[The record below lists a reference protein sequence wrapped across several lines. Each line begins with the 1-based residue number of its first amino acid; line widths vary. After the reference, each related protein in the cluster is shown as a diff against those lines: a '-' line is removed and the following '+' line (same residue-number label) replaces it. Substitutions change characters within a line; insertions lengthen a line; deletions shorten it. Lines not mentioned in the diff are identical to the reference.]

1 MAQMKRVFVL
11 LIGNK
16 ERGDVNHFQLLQEE
30 TANEGR
36 RLEIDV
42 EVAFAPG
49 FDQLRTLKRRIIE
62 MAARPLDAV
71 VTEPANTATLDMI
84 LNELKG
90 KLGLVIL
97 SAWGPS
103 IELAASSWGD
113 RPPDRRRGHRPHEV
127 GEIQGTAS
135 EGPPAPGRPGPLR
148 RGPAALL
155 SRPAAAGRPEDAAG
169 APDIQV
175 AGDLRRTVDGVDGIV
190 AFNDWYRVAKARD
203 PIVHVVAA
211 GATSSR
217 SAPGARAR
225 RSRASSTAGR
235 PEGTVHRR
243 RRLPDV
249 RAAAGDGEAARG
261 ERLHPREHGPR
272 RSPISIASGR
282 WGRPCRWPPPSRRPV
297 RGPRQAPAPS
307 PRRRTALERL
317 HLYAEN
323 GVG

>member
-30 TANEGR
+30 TAVSEGR

-113 RPPDRRRGHRPHEV
+113 RLPIGGVGTDHTKV
-127 GEIQGTAS
+127 GEIQGRQVKALLPQ
-135 EGPPAPGRPGPLR
+135 GGRILYVAGPLR
-148 RGPAALL
+148 SSAAQQRL
-155 SRPAAAGRPEDAAG
+155 AGLKT
-169 APDIQV
+169 Q
-175 AGDLRRTVDGVDGIV
+175 LTVDVQVEETSAGQWTESDGIV

-203 PIVHVVAA
+203 PVVAVVAA
-211 GATSSR
+211 GNDELAL
-217 SAPGARAR
+217 GARRACEALPNAQHRDALLRAKFLGVDACPTFGQRLITEGVLAASVLTPANTGLALGHLHRLWTKGTPMPLRSFTEAR
-225 RSRASSTAGR
+225 
-235 PEGTVHRR
+235 P
-243 RRLPDV
+243 
-249 RAAAGDGEAARG
+249 
-261 ERLHPREHGPR
+261 
-272 RSPISIASGR
+272 
-282 WGRPCRWPPPSRRPV
+282 WPPSSV
-297 RGPRQAPAPS
+297 PA
-307 PRRRTALERL
+307 
-317 HLYAEN
+317 
-323 GVG
+323 